1 MGVLQNEELRGL
13 LTATEQRAISLL
25 TGIVFRPP
33 PEDSAGNHA
42 MPEAGRNKTHK
53 LSGWETV
60 CGGVSSSK
68 RRKSHFDCLRQ
79 EVLSNS
85 VFIG

>member
-13 LTATEQRAISLL
+13 LTATEQRAIFLL
-25 TGIVFRPP
+25 PGIVFRPP
-33 PEDSAGNHA
+33 PEDNAGSHA

-68 RRKSHFDCLRQ
+68 TDKAYYIWLVKR
-79 EVLSNS
+79 
-85 VFIG
+85 G